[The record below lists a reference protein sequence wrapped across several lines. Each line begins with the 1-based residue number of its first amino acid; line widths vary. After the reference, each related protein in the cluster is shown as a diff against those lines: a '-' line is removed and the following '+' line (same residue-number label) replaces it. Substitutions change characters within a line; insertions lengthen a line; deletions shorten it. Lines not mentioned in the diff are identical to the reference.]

1 MSGEQIAQ
9 VDLTKTQY
17 SSGQKKYK
25 SKVDINVL
33 LSKVRSE
40 EKKERYESIIFISL
54 LSSAILV
61 TGIIVSF

>member
-1 MSGEQIAQ
+1 MSGEQVTQ
-9 VDLTKTQY
+9 VGLTKTQ
-17 SSGQKKYK
+17 SSSCQKKYK

-54 LSSAILV
+54 VSSAILV

>member
-1 MSGEQIAQ
+1 MSGEQVTQ
-9 VDLTKTQY
+9 VDLTKTQS

-54 LSSAILV
+54 VSSAILV